1 MQLNKLKQYNG
12 LFLSFEGLDGSGKT
26 TQISKTKEWLESK
39 NWNVMVLREPGG
51 TVFGEKLRSAILETQ
66 EDIDPLAQAMLF
78 ASSRAQLLSKK
89 ILPFLSNKNHCVILD
104 RYIDSSIAYQGYAA
118 GLGMET
124 ITQLHS
130 YSPLNQMPDLT
141 FYLEI
146 NLETS
151 LSRQSSRGED
161 KDYFEK
167 NDTAFYQKLEL
178 GYKECCKVFSERI
191 KVINAI
197 QDIENVFK
205 DIKQDLN
212 DYIV

>member
-26 TQISKTKEWLESK
+26 TQISKTKEWLENK

-130 YSPLNQMPDLT
+130 IHHY
-141 FYLEI
+141 
-146 NLETS
+146 
-151 LSRQSSRGED
+151 
-161 KDYFEK
+161 
-167 NDTAFYQKLEL
+167 
-178 GYKECCKVFSERI
+178 
-191 KVINAI
+191 
-197 QDIENVFK
+197 
-205 DIKQDLN
+205 
-212 DYIV
+212 